1 MIFIQVKS
9 STSRPHP
16 STCSSAKTGTLDDEQ
31 NLYEVTFFA
40 LICQNDD
47 NYLHD
52 LHDLHDLH
60 YLHDDN
66 DPMAP
71 SVPIL
76 LVFFYFS

>member
-1 MIFIQVKS
+1 MIIMIYIQVKS
-9 STSRPHP
+9 SSSRPHQ
-16 STCSSAKTGTLDDEQ
+16 STCSSAETGTFDDEE
-31 NLYEVTFFA
+31 NLSEVTFFV

-47 NYLHD
+47 NN
-52 LHDLHDLH
+52 LHDLH

-66 DPMAP
+66 DPMAT